1 MGDNISKKQAVEG
14 AREFEQEKSGERDSS
29 KEFAR
34 AEHQAHEDA
43 VGTDFE
49 VRPAKNTPT
58 ESSSGEEDSDSSS
71 EDAGDSGDSGDGDG
85 GDGGDGGG
93 SE

>member
-1 MGDNISKKQAVEG
+1 MGDNISKKEAVEG
-14 AREFEQEKSGERDSS
+14 AREFEKEKTGERDSS

-58 ESSSGEEDSDSSS
+58 ESSSKNDTETSSENNSDSTSEDS
-71 EDAGDSGDSGDGDG
+71 E
-85 GDGGDGGG
+85 
-93 SE
+93 

>member
-1 MGDNISKKQAVEG
+1 MGDNISKKEAVEG

-49 VRPAKNTPT
+49 ARPAKDTPT
-58 ESSSGEEDSDSSS
+58 ESSSNDATDSSS
-71 EDAGDSGDSGDGDG
+71 ENEADENETESSARSAPGR
-85 GDGGDGGG
+85 
-93 SE
+93 